1 MGERQLKTLTAY
13 SAIAAAVGVL
23 AIAALPTTTLA
34 QTTATRTAAA
44 QPTTAPSALDAQFRA
59 IAEEEYAWRQR
70 EMPSRASK
78 PSTLPDVSAATQQ
91 RRLAYWTGVQ
101 TRLNAISPDRL
112 SPSERTNYAV
122 YKHQIDNFVDD
133 GRHRLYEMPF
143 TADSSFWSSIA
154 GMANQTFTSV
164 EDYERYLSQLRDT
177 PRYFDQQITN
187 MRAGLARGFTQP
199 KASLVGRDV
208 SILSVTEPTDPLANP
223 MYKPFIDMP
232 SMISDADK
240 QRLRA
245 EAVQVIQQQV
255 VPAHRTLLSFIR
267 DEYMPG
273 ARDTLGANRLPD
285 GEDFYQTQIRQ
296 YTSVNLTPDQIHQIG
311 RSEVARIRA
320 EMETVMRS
328 TGWTGSFAEFI
339 TFLKTDPQFQ
349 YDKPEHLLWHGAWV
363 IKKVD
368 GKIGQYFN
376 VKPRDTFSLIPVPP
390 AIAPFYTAGRGGNGA
405 CLLNTYDLPSRP
417 RYNIPAL
424 TVHECNPGHA
434 WHGVLRREHAKLP
447 EWRSQAG
454 ISAFGEGW
462 ALYTEKLAV
471 EMGIYEDAYE
481 DFGRLNYE
489 MWRAA
494 RLVIDTG
501 LHSKGWTREQAI
513 AFLSENTALSDHE
526 VGTEI
531 DRYITWPGQALAYK
545 LGEIEIVRLRRLA
558 EAELGADFD
567 IKAFHDHLLALG
579 VATIPAMTT
588 EMEAFIAESKQA
600 ATAARAGR

>member
-1 MGERQLKTLTAY
+1 MKTLTAY
-13 SAIAAAVGVL
+13 SAIAAAAGVL
-23 AIAALPTTTLA
+23 ALAALPTTASAASASAPATA
-34 QTTATRTAAA
+34 TATTA
-44 QPTTAPSALDAQFRA
+44 SALDAQFRA
-59 IAEEEYAWRQR
+59 IADEEYAWRR
-70 EMPSRASK
+70 NEIPSRAAK
-78 PSTLPDVSAATQQ
+78 PTNLPDVSAATQQ
-91 RRLAYWTGVQ
+91 RRLAYWTEIQ
-101 TRLNAISPDRL
+101 RRLNAISPDQL

-143 TADSSFWSSIA
+143 NSDSSFWSSIS

-164 EDYERYLSQLRDT
+164 EDYDRYLSQLRDT
-177 PRYFDQQITN
+177 PRYFDQQIAN

-208 SILSVTEPTDPLANP
+208 SILAVTEPTDPQANP
-223 MYKPFIDMP
+223 IYKPFIDMP
-232 SMISDADK
+232 STISEADK

-267 DEYMPG
+267 DEYVPG
-273 ARDTLGANRLPD
+273 ARDTLGANRLPNGD
-285 GEDFYQTQIRQ
+285 DFYQTQIRQ

-311 RSEVARIRA
+311 RAEVARIRA
-320 EMETVMRS
+320 EMEAVMRS
-328 TGWTGSFAEFI
+328 TGWTGSFAEFL
-339 TFLKTDPQFQ
+339 TFLKTDRQFQ

-368 GKIGQYFN
+368 GKMGQYFN
-376 VKPRDTFSLIPVPP
+376 LKPRDTFSLIPVPP

-434 WHGVLRREHAKLP
+434 WHGVLRREHAELP

-501 LHSKGWTREQAI
+501 LHSKGWTRDQAI
-513 AFLSENTALSDHE
+513 AFLSGNTALSDHE

-545 LGEIEIVRLRRLA
+545 LGEIEIVRLRRNA

-567 IKAFHDHLLALG
+567 IRAFHDHLLALG
-579 VATIPAMTT
+579 VATIPAMTA
-588 EMEAFIAESKQA
+588 EMEAFIAQSKQA
-600 ATAARAGR
+600 AGARRAE

>member
-1 MGERQLKTLTAY
+1 MKTLTAY

-23 AIAALPTTTLA
+23 AFAAPLT
-34 QTTATRTAAA
+34 TAAA
-44 QPTTAPSALDAQFRA
+44 SAPASASASASAAAPSALDAQFGA
-59 IAEEEYAWRQR
+59 IAAEEWAWRQK
-70 EMPSRASK
+70 EMPSRASR
-78 PSTLPDVSAATQQ
+78 PTTLPDVSAATQQ
-91 RRLAYWTGVQ
+91 RRLAYWTEVQ
-101 TRLNAISPDRL
+101 RRLEAIAPDQL
-112 SPSERTNYAV
+112 SASERTNYAV

-143 TADSSFWSSIA
+143 NSDSSFWSSIS

-177 PRYFDQQITN
+177 PRYFDQQIVN

-208 SILSVTEPTDPLANP
+208 SILAVTEPADATQNP
-223 MYKPFIDMP
+223 FYKPFLVMP
-232 SMISDADK
+232 AAMAEADK

-245 EAVQVIQQQV
+245 AAVQVIKQQV

-267 DEYMPG
+267 DEYVPG
-273 ARDTLGANRLPD
+273 ARDTLGANRLPNGD
-285 GEDFYQTQIRQ
+285 DFYQTQIRQ
-296 YTSVNLTPDQIHQIG
+296 YTSINLTPDQIHQIG
-311 RSEVARIRA
+311 RTEVARIRA
-320 EMETVMRS
+320 EMEAVMRS

-339 TFLKTDPQFQ
+339 TFLKTDPQFH
-349 YDKPEHLLWHGAWV
+349 YEKPEHLLWHGAWV

-376 VKPRDTFSLIPVPP
+376 LKPRDTFSLIPVPDS
-390 AIAPFYTAGRGGNGA
+390 IAPFYTAGRGGNGS

-471 EMGIYEDAYE
+471 EMGIYEDPYE

-501 LHSKGWTREQAI
+501 LHSKGWTRDQAI

-545 LGEIEIVRLRRLA
+545 LGEIEIVRLRRKA

-579 VATIPAMTT
+579 VATIPAMTA
-588 EMEAFIAESKQA
+588 EMEDFIAQSKAAA
-600 ATAARAGR
+600 ATRTAQ

>member
-1 MGERQLKTLTAY
+1 MWDEVLKQLEGIDPATL
-13 SAIAAAVGVL
+13 SAENQV
-23 AIAALPTTTLA
+23 
-34 QTTATRTAAA
+34 
-44 QPTTAPSALDAQFRA
+44 
-59 IAEEEYAWRQR
+59 
-70 EMPSRASK
+70 
-78 PSTLPDVSAATQQ
+78 
-91 RRLAYWTGVQ
+91 
-101 TRLNAISPDRL
+101 
-112 SPSERTNYAV
+112 NYAIYRYQV
-122 YKHQIDNFVDD
+122 ENLADEVRQ
-133 GRHRLYEMPF
+133 GTYEMPF
-143 TADSSFWSSIA
+143 NSDSSFWSSLT
-154 GMANQTFTSV
+154 GMGNATFTSV
-164 EDYERYLSQLRDT
+164 EDYERYLSQMRDT

-208 SILSVTEPTDPLANP
+208 SILAVTEPTDVTQNP
-223 MYKPFIDMP
+223 FYKPFLTMP
-232 SMISDADK
+232 ATMAEADK
-240 QRLRA
+240 ARLRA
-245 EAVQVIQQQV
+245 AAVQVIQQQV

-267 DEYMPG
+267 DEYVPG

-285 GEDFYQTQIRQ
+285 GDDFYQTQIRQ

-311 RSEVARIRA
+311 LAEVARIRA

-328 TGWTGSFAEFI
+328 TGWTGSFADFI
-339 TFLKTDPQFQ
+339 TFLKTDPQFH

-368 GKIGQYFN
+368 GKYFN
-376 VKPRDTFSLIPVPP
+376 LKPRDTFSLIPVPD
-390 AIAPFYTAGRGGNGA
+390 AIAPYYTAGRGGNGV

-434 WHGVLRREHAKLP
+434 WQGNLRREHEPMPDYRA
-447 EWRSQAG
+447 QTY

-481 DFGRLNYE
+481 DFGRLTYE

-501 LHSKGWTREQAI
+501 VHSKGWTREQAV

-531 DRYITWPGQALAYK
+531 DRYITWPGQALSYK

-567 IKAFHDHLLALG
+567 IRAFHDHLLAIG
-579 VATIPAMTT
+579 VATIPAMTA
-588 EMEAFIAESKQA
+588 EMEAFIAQSKQA
-600 ATAARAGR
+600 AAATRSGQ

>member
-1 MGERQLKTLTAY
+1 MKTLTAY
-13 SAIAAAVGVL
+13 SAIAAAAGVL
-23 AIAALPTTTLA
+23 ALAALPTTASAASASAPATA
-34 QTTATRTAAA
+34 TATTA
-44 QPTTAPSALDAQFRA
+44 SALDAQFRA
-59 IAEEEYAWRQR
+59 IADEEYAWRR
-70 EMPSRASK
+70 NEIPSRAAK
-78 PSTLPDVSAATQQ
+78 PTNLPDVSAATQQ
-91 RRLAYWTGVQ
+91 RRLAYWTEIQ
-101 TRLNAISPDRL
+101 RRLNAISPDQL

-143 TADSSFWSSIA
+143 NSDSSFWSSIS
-154 GMANQTFTSV
+154 GMANQTFTSA
-164 EDYERYLSQLRDT
+164 EDYDRYLSQLRDT
-177 PRYFDQQITN
+177 PRYFDQQIAN

-208 SILSVTEPTDPLANP
+208 SILAVTEPTDPQANP
-223 MYKPFIDMP
+223 IYKPFIDMP
-232 SMISDADK
+232 STISEADR

-267 DEYMPG
+267 DEYVPG
-273 ARDTLGANRLPD
+273 ARDTLGANRLPNGD
-285 GEDFYQTQIRQ
+285 DFYQTQIRQ

-311 RSEVARIRA
+311 RAEVARIRA
-320 EMETVMRS
+320 EMEAVMRS
-328 TGWTGSFAEFI
+328 TGWTGSFAEFL
-339 TFLKTDPQFQ
+339 TFLKTDRQFQ

-368 GKIGQYFN
+368 GKMGQYFN
-376 VKPRDTFSLIPVPP
+376 LKPRDTFSLIPVPP

-434 WHGVLRREHAKLP
+434 WHGVLRREHAELP

-501 LHSKGWTREQAI
+501 LHSKGWTRDQAI
-513 AFLSENTALSDHE
+513 AFLSGNTALSDHE

-545 LGEIEIVRLRRLA
+545 LGEIEIVRLRRNA

-567 IKAFHDHLLALG
+567 IRAFHDHLLALG
-579 VATIPAMTT
+579 VATIPAMTA
-588 EMEAFIAESKQA
+588 EMEAFIAQSKQA
-600 ATAARAGR
+600 AGARRAE

>member
-1 MGERQLKTLTAY
+1 MIYWGRMQLKTLTAY
-13 SAIAAAVGVL
+13 SAIAAAVGVM
-23 AIAALPTTTLA
+23 AFAALPTTA
-34 QTTATRTAAA
+34 VASAPASASATSAAA
-44 QPTTAPSALDAQFRA
+44 VDAQFRA
-59 IAEEEYAWRQR
+59 IAEEEYAWRQK

-78 PSTLPDVSAATQQ
+78 PSNLPDVSAATQQ
-91 RRLAYWTGVQ
+91 RRLAYWTDIQ
-101 TRLNAISPDRL
+101 NRLNAISLDQL

-122 YKHQIDNFVDD
+122 YRHQIDNYVDD

-143 TADSSFWSSIA
+143 NSDSSFWSSIS

-177 PRYFDQQITN
+177 PRYFDQQIVN

-208 SILSVTEPTDPLANP
+208 SILAVTEPADPQANP
-223 MYKPFIDMP
+223 FYKPFIDMP
-232 SMISDADK
+232 QSVSEAER

-245 EAVQVIQQQV
+245 AAVQVIQQQV

-267 DEYMPG
+267 DEYVPG
-273 ARDTLGANRLPD
+273 ARDTLGANRLPNGD
-285 GEDFYQTQIRQ
+285 DFYQTQIRQ

-311 RSEVARIRA
+311 RAEVARIRA
-320 EMETVMRS
+320 EMEAVMRS
-328 TGWTGSFAEFI
+328 TGYTGDFAQFI

-349 YDKPEHLLWHGAWV
+349 YEKPEHLLWHGAWV

-368 GKIGQYFN
+368 GKMGQYFN
-376 VKPRDTFSLIPVPP
+376 LKPRDTFSLVPVPD
-390 AIAPFYTAGRGGNGA
+390 AIAPFYTAGRGGNGT

-501 LHSKGWTREQAI
+501 LHSKGWTRDQAI

-545 LGEIEIVRLRRLA
+545 LGEIEIVRLRRQA

-579 VATIPAMTT
+579 VATIPAMTA

-600 ATAARAGR
+600 AAAARRAE

>member
-1 MGERQLKTLTAY
+1 MQLKTLTAY
-13 SAIAAAVGVL
+13 SAIAAAVGVM
-23 AIAALPTTTLA
+23 AFAALPTTA
-34 QTTATRTAAA
+34 VASAPASASATSAAA
-44 QPTTAPSALDAQFRA
+44 VDAQFRA
-59 IAEEEYAWRQR
+59 IAEEEYAWRQK

-78 PSTLPDVSAATQQ
+78 PSNLPDVSAATQQ
-91 RRLAYWTGVQ
+91 RRLAYWTDIQ
-101 TRLNAISPDRL
+101 NRLNAISLDQL

-122 YKHQIDNFVDD
+122 YRHQIDNYVDD

-143 TADSSFWSSIA
+143 NSDSSFWSSIS

-177 PRYFDQQITN
+177 PRYFDQQIVN

-208 SILSVTEPTDPLANP
+208 SILAVTEPTDPQANP
-223 MYKPFIDMP
+223 FYKPFIDMP
-232 SMISDADK
+232 QSVSEAER

-245 EAVQVIQQQV
+245 AAVQVIQQQV

-267 DEYMPG
+267 DEYVPG
-273 ARDTLGANRLPD
+273 ARDTLGANRLPNGD
-285 GEDFYQTQIRQ
+285 DFYQTQIRQ

-311 RSEVARIRA
+311 RAEVARIRA
-320 EMETVMRS
+320 EMEAVMRS
-328 TGWTGSFAEFI
+328 TGYTGDFAQFI

-349 YDKPEHLLWHGAWV
+349 YEKPEHLLWHGAWV

-368 GKIGQYFN
+368 GKMGQYFN
-376 VKPRDTFSLIPVPP
+376 LKPRDTFSLVPVPD
-390 AIAPFYTAGRGGNGA
+390 AIAPFYTAGRGGNGT

-501 LHSKGWTREQAI
+501 LHSKGWTRDQAI

-545 LGEIEIVRLRRLA
+545 LGEIEIVRLRRQA

-579 VATIPAMTT
+579 VATIPAMTA

-600 ATAARAGR
+600 AAAARRAE

>member
-1 MGERQLKTLTAY
+1 MQLKTLTAY
-13 SAIAAAVGVL
+13 SAIAAAVGVM
-23 AIAALPTTTLA
+23 AFAALPA
-34 QTTATRTAAA
+34 TAVASAPASASATSAAA
-44 QPTTAPSALDAQFRA
+44 VDAQFRA
-59 IAEEEYAWRQR
+59 IAEEEYAWRQK

-78 PSTLPDVSAATQQ
+78 PSNLPDVSAATQQ
-91 RRLAYWTGVQ
+91 RRLAYWTDIQ
-101 TRLNAISPDRL
+101 NRLNAISLDQL

-122 YKHQIDNFVDD
+122 YRHQIDNYVDD

-143 TADSSFWSSIA
+143 NSDSSFWSSIS

-177 PRYFDQQITN
+177 PRYFDQQIVN

-208 SILSVTEPTDPLANP
+208 SILAVTEPADPQANP
-223 MYKPFIDMP
+223 FYKPFIDMP
-232 SMISDADK
+232 QSVSEAER

-245 EAVQVIQQQV
+245 AAVQVIQQQV

-267 DEYMPG
+267 DEYVPG
-273 ARDTLGANRLPD
+273 ARDTLGANRLPNGD
-285 GEDFYQTQIRQ
+285 DFYQTQIRQ

-311 RSEVARIRA
+311 RAEVARIRA
-320 EMETVMRS
+320 EMEAVMRS
-328 TGWTGSFAEFI
+328 TGYTGDFAQFI

-349 YDKPEHLLWHGAWV
+349 YEKPEHLLWHGAWV

-368 GKIGQYFN
+368 GKMGQYFN
-376 VKPRDTFSLIPVPP
+376 LKPRDTFSLVPVPD
-390 AIAPFYTAGRGGNGA
+390 AIAPFYTAGRGGNGT

-501 LHSKGWTREQAI
+501 LHSKGWTRDQAI

-545 LGEIEIVRLRRLA
+545 LGEIEIVRLRRQA

-579 VATIPAMTT
+579 VATIPAMTA

-600 ATAARAGR
+600 AAARRAE

>member
-1 MGERQLKTLTAY
+1 MKTLTAY
-13 SAIAAAVGVL
+13 SAIAAAAGVL
-23 AIAALPTTTLA
+23 ALAALPTTASAASASAPATA
-34 QTTATRTAAA
+34 TATTA
-44 QPTTAPSALDAQFRA
+44 SALDAQFRA
-59 IAEEEYAWRQR
+59 IADEEYAWRR
-70 EMPSRASK
+70 NEIPSRAAK
-78 PSTLPDVSAATQQ
+78 PSNLPDVSAATQQ
-91 RRLAYWTGVQ
+91 RRLAYWTEIQ
-101 TRLNAISPDRL
+101 RRLNAISPDQL

-143 TADSSFWSSIA
+143 NSDSSFWSSIS

-164 EDYERYLSQLRDT
+164 EDYDRYLSQLRDT
-177 PRYFDQQITN
+177 PRYFDQQIAN

-208 SILSVTEPTDPLANP
+208 SILAVTEPTDPQANP
-223 MYKPFIDMP
+223 IYKPFIDMP
-232 SMISDADK
+232 STISETDK

-267 DEYMPG
+267 DEYVPG
-273 ARDTLGANRLPD
+273 ARDTLGANRLPNGD
-285 GEDFYQTQIRQ
+285 DFYQTQIRQ
-296 YTSVNLTPDQIHQIG
+296 YTSVNLTPDQIHEIG
-311 RSEVARIRA
+311 RGEVARIRA
-320 EMETVMRS
+320 EMEAVMRS
-328 TGWTGSFAEFI
+328 TGWTGSFAEFL
-339 TFLKTDPQFQ
+339 TFLKTDRQFQ

-368 GKIGQYFN
+368 GKMGQYFN
-376 VKPRDTFSLIPVPP
+376 LKPRDTFSLIPVPP

-434 WHGVLRREHAKLP
+434 WHGVLRREHAELP

-501 LHSKGWTREQAI
+501 LHSKGWTRDQAI
-513 AFLSENTALSDHE
+513 AFLSGNTALSDHE

-545 LGEIEIVRLRRLA
+545 LGEIEIVRLRRNA
-558 EAELGADFD
+558 EAELGTDFD
-567 IKAFHDHLLALG
+567 IRAFHDHLLALG
-579 VATIPAMTT
+579 VATIPAMTA
-588 EMEAFIAESKQA
+588 EMEAFIAQSKQA
-600 ATAARAGR
+600 AGARRAE

>member
-1 MGERQLKTLTAY
+1 MKTLTAY
-13 SAIAAAVGVL
+13 SAIAAAVGVM
-23 AIAALPTTTLA
+23 AFAALPA
-34 QTTATRTAAA
+34 TAVASAPASASATSAAA
-44 QPTTAPSALDAQFRA
+44 VDAQFRA
-59 IAEEEYAWRQR
+59 IAEEEYAWRQK

-78 PSTLPDVSAATQQ
+78 PSNLPDVSAATQQ
-91 RRLAYWTGVQ
+91 RRLAYWTDIQ
-101 TRLNAISPDRL
+101 NRLNAISLDQL

-122 YKHQIDNFVDD
+122 YRHQIDNYVDD

-143 TADSSFWSSIA
+143 NSDSSFWSSIS

-177 PRYFDQQITN
+177 PRYFDQQIVN

-208 SILSVTEPTDPLANP
+208 SILAVTEPTDPQANP
-223 MYKPFIDMP
+223 FYKPFIDMP
-232 SMISDADK
+232 QSVSEAER

-245 EAVQVIQQQV
+245 AAVQVIQQQV

-267 DEYMPG
+267 DEYVPG
-273 ARDTLGANRLPD
+273 ARDTLGANRLPNGD
-285 GEDFYQTQIRQ
+285 DFYQTQIRQ

-311 RSEVARIRA
+311 RAEVARIRA
-320 EMETVMRS
+320 EMEAVMRS
-328 TGWTGSFAEFI
+328 TGYTGDFAQFI

-349 YDKPEHLLWHGAWV
+349 YEKPEHLLWHGAWV

-368 GKIGQYFN
+368 GKMGQYFN
-376 VKPRDTFSLIPVPP
+376 LKPRDTFSLVPVPD
-390 AIAPFYTAGRGGNGA
+390 AIAPFYTAGRGGNGT

-501 LHSKGWTREQAI
+501 LHSKGWTRDQAI

-545 LGEIEIVRLRRLA
+545 LGEIEIVRLRRQA

-579 VATIPAMTT
+579 VATIPAMTA

-600 ATAARAGR
+600 AAARRAE

>member
-1 MGERQLKTLTAY
+1 MKTLTAY
-13 SAIAAAVGVL
+13 SAIAAAAGVL
-23 AIAALPTTTLA
+23 ALAALPTTA
-34 QTTATRTAAA
+34 SAASASAPATATATATSA
-44 QPTTAPSALDAQFRA
+44 SALDAQFRA
-59 IAEEEYAWRQR
+59 IADEEYAWRR
-70 EMPSRASK
+70 NEIPSRAAK
-78 PSTLPDVSAATQQ
+78 PSSLPDVSAATQQ
-91 RRLAYWTGVQ
+91 RRLAYWTEIQ
-101 TRLNAISPDRL
+101 RRLNAISPDQL

-143 TADSSFWSSIA
+143 NSDSSFWSSIS

-164 EDYERYLSQLRDT
+164 EDYDRYLSQLRDT
-177 PRYFDQQITN
+177 PRYFDQQIAN

-208 SILSVTEPTDPLANP
+208 SILAVTEPTEPQANP
-223 MYKPFIDMP
+223 IYKPFIDMP
-232 SMISDADK
+232 STISEADK

-245 EAVQVIQQQV
+245 EAAQVIQQQV

-267 DEYMPG
+267 DEYVPG
-273 ARDTLGANRLPD
+273 ARDTLGANRLPNGD
-285 GEDFYQTQIRQ
+285 DFYQTQIRQ

-311 RSEVARIRA
+311 RAEVARIRA
-320 EMETVMRS
+320 EMEAVMRS
-328 TGWTGSFAEFI
+328 TGWTGSFAEFL
-339 TFLKTDPQFQ
+339 TFLKTDRQFQ

-368 GKIGQYFN
+368 GKMGQYFN
-376 VKPRDTFSLIPVPP
+376 LKPRDTFSLIPVPP

-434 WHGVLRREHAKLP
+434 WHGVLRREHAELP

-501 LHSKGWTREQAI
+501 LHSKGWTRDQAI

-545 LGEIEIVRLRRLA
+545 LGEIEIVRLRRQA

-567 IKAFHDHLLALG
+567 IRAFHDHLLALG
-579 VATIPAMTT
+579 VATIPAMTA
-588 EMEAFIAESKQA
+588 EMEGFIAQSKQA
-600 ATAARAGR
+600 AGARRAE

>member
-1 MGERQLKTLTAY
+1 MIYWGRMQLKTLTAY
-13 SAIAAAVGVL
+13 SAIAAAVGVM
-23 AIAALPTTTLA
+23 AFAALPA
-34 QTTATRTAAA
+34 TAVASAPGSASATSAAA
-44 QPTTAPSALDAQFRA
+44 VDAQFRA
-59 IAEEEYAWRQR
+59 IAEEEYAWRQK

-78 PSTLPDVSAATQQ
+78 PSNLPDVSAATQQ
-91 RRLAYWTGVQ
+91 RRLAYWTDIQ
-101 TRLNAISPDRL
+101 NRLNAISLDQL

-122 YKHQIDNFVDD
+122 YRHQIDNYVDD

-143 TADSSFWSSIA
+143 NSDSSFWSSIS

-177 PRYFDQQITN
+177 PRYFDQQIVN

-208 SILSVTEPTDPLANP
+208 SILAVTEPTDPQANP
-223 MYKPFIDMP
+223 FYKPFIDMP
-232 SMISDADK
+232 QSVSEAER

-245 EAVQVIQQQV
+245 AAVQVIQQQV

-267 DEYMPG
+267 DEYVPG
-273 ARDTLGANRLPD
+273 ARDTLGANRLPNGD
-285 GEDFYQTQIRQ
+285 DFYQTQIRQ

-311 RSEVARIRA
+311 RAEVARIRA
-320 EMETVMRS
+320 EMEAVMRS
-328 TGWTGSFAEFI
+328 TGYTGDFAQFI

-349 YDKPEHLLWHGAWV
+349 YEKPEHLLWHGAWV

-368 GKIGQYFN
+368 GKMGQYFN
-376 VKPRDTFSLIPVPP
+376 LKPRDTFSLVPVPD
-390 AIAPFYTAGRGGNGA
+390 AIAPFYTAGRGGNGT

-501 LHSKGWTREQAI
+501 LHSKGWTRDQAI

-545 LGEIEIVRLRRLA
+545 LGEIEIVRLRRQA

-579 VATIPAMTT
+579 VATIPAMTA

-600 ATAARAGR
+600 AAAARRAE

>member
-1 MGERQLKTLTAY
+1 MQLKTLTAY
-13 SAIAAAVGVL
+13 SAIAAAVGVM
-23 AIAALPTTTLA
+23 AFAALPA
-34 QTTATRTAAA
+34 TAVASAPASASATSAAA
-44 QPTTAPSALDAQFRA
+44 VDAQFRA
-59 IAEEEYAWRQR
+59 IAEEEYAWRQK

-78 PSTLPDVSAATQQ
+78 PSNLPDVSAATQQ
-91 RRLAYWTGVQ
+91 RRLAYWTDIQ
-101 TRLNAISPDRL
+101 NRLNAISLDQL

-122 YKHQIDNFVDD
+122 YRHQIDNYVDD

-143 TADSSFWSSIA
+143 NSDSSFWSSIS

-177 PRYFDQQITN
+177 PRYFDQQIVN

-208 SILSVTEPTDPLANP
+208 SILAVTEPTDPQANP
-223 MYKPFIDMP
+223 FYKPFIDMP
-232 SMISDADK
+232 QSVSEAER

-245 EAVQVIQQQV
+245 AAVQVIQQQV

-267 DEYMPG
+267 DEYVPG
-273 ARDTLGANRLPD
+273 ARDTLGANRLPNGD
-285 GEDFYQTQIRQ
+285 DFYQTQIRQ

-311 RSEVARIRA
+311 RAEVARIRA
-320 EMETVMRS
+320 EMEAVMRS
-328 TGWTGSFAEFI
+328 TGYTGDFAQFI

-349 YDKPEHLLWHGAWV
+349 YEKPEHLLWHGAWV

-368 GKIGQYFN
+368 GKMGQYFN
-376 VKPRDTFSLIPVPP
+376 LKPRDTFSLVPVPD
-390 AIAPFYTAGRGGNGA
+390 AIAPFYTAGRGGNGT

-501 LHSKGWTREQAI
+501 LHSKGWTRDQAI

-545 LGEIEIVRLRRLA
+545 LGEIEIVRLRRQA

-579 VATIPAMTT
+579 VATIPAMTA

-600 ATAARAGR
+600 AAARRAE